1 MCLDL
6 IHYRFLF
13 LSQNNFSSKPVT
25 DLNEISV
32 VNGTDCFALAFWP
45 LFFVVLLDML
55 IADLS
60 VSQLRL
66 LDRFQ

>member
-13 LSQNNFSSKPVT
+13 LSQNNFSSKPVS
-25 DLNEISV
+25 DLNEFSV
-32 VNGTDCFALAFWP
+32 VNGTDCFAPAFWP

-55 IADLS
+55 IADFS